1 MNDYVNIVY
10 DEKIRPFTSYPSK
23 LVKHLIKRFSLK
35 KNFKI
40 LELGCGRG
48 EFLNEFNLNGLET
61 YGIDSSDYVRKKF
74 PHLNFYNADIEK
86 DRLPFADNYF
96 DVVYSKSFIEHFYHP
111 DKIFQETYRVLKK
124 NGLLIT
130 MTPEWQYI
138 YKTFY
143 EDYTHRV
150 PFSKESLRDIN
161 LINGFKNV
169 KVESF
174 IQLPIIFESKGFI
187 KKLFFFLSNL
197 TRLFVPDLLKNKF
210 KWVRFSKEIM
220 LLSYSKK

>member
-1 MNDYVNIVY
+1 MP
-10 DEKIRPFTSYPSK
+10 EQRTRPRHGQK
-23 LVKHLIKRFSLK
+23 LVIRRQSLVGK
-35 KNFKI
+35 
-40 LELGCGRG
+40 
-48 EFLNEFNLNGLET
+48 
-61 YGIDSSDYVRKKF
+61 
-74 PHLNFYNADIEK
+74 
-86 DRLPFADNYF
+86 
-96 DVVYSKSFIEHFYHP
+96 
-111 DKIFQETYRVLKK
+111 
-124 NGLLIT
+124 
-130 MTPEWQYI
+130 

-161 LINGFKNV
+161 YINGFKDV

-174 IQLPIIFESKGFI
+174 IQLPIIFENKGLI

>member
-1 MNDYVNIVY
+1 MRNANVNIVY
-10 DEKIRPFTSYPSK
+10 DEKIRPFTSYPSR
-23 LVKHLIKRFSLK
+23 LVKYLIKRFSLR

-61 YGIDSSDYVRKKF
+61 FGIDSSDYVRTKF
-74 PHLNFYNADIEK
+74 PHLNFYNTDIEEK
-86 DRLPFADNYF
+86 DRLPFTDNYF

-124 NGLLIT
+124 DGLLIT

-150 PFSKESLRDIN
+150 PFQ
-161 LINGFKNV
+161 KN
-169 KVESF
+169 
-174 IQLPIIFESKGFI
+174 P
-187 KKLFFFLSNL
+187 
-197 TRLFVPDLLKNKF
+197 
-210 KWVRFSKEIM
+210 
-220 LLSYSKK
+220 